1 MSEFEGTW
9 GVKNDANLMKLFDV
23 ILALA
28 VVSLSSDDD
37 AIVDV
42 DRSSMIGR
50 C

>member
-28 VVSLSSDDD
+28 VVSLSSDH
-37 AIVDV
+37 AIVDA
-42 DRSSMIGR
+42 DRPSMIGR